1 VLLILTTNGGD
12 ADAAYKIA
20 RHLKRCYDTFTLA
33 VFGMCKSAGT
43 ILALGADEIVMSGQR
58 GELGPLDVQ
67 ILREDDL
74 MQQSSGLDVF
84 KAISSIRNQSFYIF
98 EDILLDLQRK
108 SGGFITTKTASDIA
122 TSMAIGLMSPIASQ
136 LDPMR
141 IGEIRR
147 SMTIARDYGIRLN
160 ADREVLDKLIHD
172 YPSHSFVIDFDE
184 AKELFGEGNV
194 RTPEAFETALE
205 RALVQIMIH
214 HEGQDFIRN
223 PHAKG
228 YIAALNLITKTE
240 KHHES
245 PNSGQRS
252 SSLTDEQNKQSQ
264 RADTRN
270 EPATDGKSAT
280 GEDEKS

>member
-1 VLLILTTNGGD
+1 MHNYNDTENTETPPDREDSEQNDRANFTPPERSLEKLIQAVTAEHEADIFLYSGPIDRAQAEHFFVASEQANPRRDNVLLILTTNGGD

-20 RHLKRCYDTFTLA
+20 RHLKRCYHTFTLA

-194 RTPEAFETALE
+194 RTPEAL
-205 RALVQIMIH
+205 
-214 HEGQDFIRN
+214 
-223 PHAKG
+223 
-228 YIAALNLITKTE
+228 
-240 KHHES
+240 
-245 PNSGQRS
+245 
-252 SSLTDEQNKQSQ
+252 
-264 RADTRN
+264 
-270 EPATDGKSAT
+270 
-280 GEDEKS
+280 